1 MNIEL
6 PRGVQDILPE
16 DIPYWH
22 LIENTARKLFESYN
36 YEEIRTPIFEYT
48 ELFRKGT
55 GETTDIV
62 MKEMYTFT
70 DKKGRSLTLRPE
82 GTPGVIRAFLTN
94 KIYNQKPVWKV
105 YYIGPMF
112 RYERPQAGR
121 YRQFHQ
127 LGVEVLGRKDPY
139 IDFEVIK
146 LAVDL
151 LKNLKLENLEVEINS
166 LGCMKCRPNYR
177 EALIN
182 YFRKYEDQLS
192 SIDKERLER
201 NPLRLLDSKD
211 EKLIALKDQAPQP
224 IDYLC
229 DECKLHFEKVQKYLT
244 LDNIRY
250 KLSPK
255 LVRGLDYYTRTV
267 FEITTTSLGS
277 QNAVVGGG
285 RYDNLVETYGGP
297 STPGLGFA
305 LGMERLIILLK
316 QQNHITLP
324 YRPLIFV
331 TLSEE
336 HVETGIKLANILRG
350 KYRVDMGSPQENLR
364 TQLKWADKL
373 GSDLVIFL
381 NEEIAK
387 NKLKIKNFKTG
398 EEKYIDLNLNTIL
411 EDIESML

>member
-127 LGVEVLGRKDPY
+127 LGVEALGRKDPY

-192 SIDKERLER
+192 PIDKERLER

-336 HVETGIKLANILRG
+336 HVETGIKLANILRR

-381 NEEIAK
+381 NEELAK

-398 EEKYIDLNLNTIL
+398 EEKYIDLKLNTIL

>member
-224 IDYLC
+224 VDYLC

-324 YRPLIFV
+324 YCPLIFI

-336 HVETGIKLANILRG
+336 HVETGIKLANILRR

>member
-398 EEKYIDLNLNTIL
+398 EEKYLDLNLNTIL

>member
-324 YRPLIFV
+324 YRPLIFI

-336 HVETGIKLANILRG
+336 HVETGIKLANILRE

-411 EDIESML
+411 EDIEPML

>member
-62 MKEMYTFT
+62 MKEMYTFI

-82 GTPGVIRAFLTN
+82 DTPGVIRAFLTN

-398 EEKYIDLNLNTIL
+398 EEKYLDLNLNTIL

>member
-62 MKEMYTFT
+62 MKEMYTFI

-82 GTPGVIRAFLTN
+82 DTPGVIRAFLTN

-336 HVETGIKLANILRG
+336 HVETGIKVANILRG

-398 EEKYIDLNLNTIL
+398 EEKYLDLNLNTIL

>member
-16 DIPYWH
+16 DIPFWH

-55 GETTDIV
+55 CETTDIV

-324 YRPLIFV
+324 YRPLIFI

-336 HVETGIKLANILRG
+336 HVETGIKLANILRE

>member
-1 MNIEL
+1 MNMEL

-16 DIPYWH
+16 DIPYWQ
-22 LIENTARKLFESYN
+22 LVENTARKLFESYN

-127 LGVEVLGRKDPY
+127 LGIEVLGRKDPY

-166 LGCMKCRPNYR
+166 LGCIKCRPNYR
-177 EALIN
+177 EALIS

-192 SIDKERLER
+192 PIDKERLER

-229 DECKLHFEKVQKYLT
+229 DECKIHFEKVQKYLS
-244 LDNIRY
+244 LDNIKY
-250 KLSPK
+250 KLNPK

-267 FEITTTSLGS
+267 FEITTTTLGS

-297 STPGLGFA
+297 SIPGLGFA
-305 LGMERLIILLK
+305 LGIERLIILLK
-316 QQNHITLP
+316 QQNHISLP
-324 YRPLIFV
+324 YIPLIFI
-331 TLSEE
+331 TLSEDY
-336 HVETGIKLANILRG
+336 VETGIKLANILRT
-350 KYRVDMGSPQENLR
+350 KYRVDIGSPQENLR

-373 GSDLVIFL
+373 GSFIVIFL
-381 NEEIAK
+381 TEEIEK

-398 EEKYIDLNLNTIL
+398 EEKYTDLNFNTIL
-411 EDIESML
+411 EDIETML

>member
-22 LIENTARKLFESYN
+22 HIENTARKLFESYN

-285 RYDNLVETYGGP
+285 RYDNLVETYGGS

-324 YRPLIFV
+324 YRPLIFI

-381 NEEIAK
+381 NEDIAK

>member
-16 DIPYWH
+16 DIPFWH

-324 YRPLIFV
+324 YRPLIFI

-336 HVETGIKLANILRG
+336 HVETGIKLANILRE

>member
-1 MNIEL
+1 MNMEL

-16 DIPYWH
+16 DIPYWQ
-22 LIENTARKLFESYN
+22 LVENTARKLFESYN

-127 LGVEVLGRKDPY
+127 LGIEVLGRKDPY

-166 LGCMKCRPNYR
+166 LGCIKCRPNYR
-177 EALIN
+177 EALIS

-192 SIDKERLER
+192 PIDKERLER

-229 DECKLHFEKVQKYLT
+229 DECKIHFEKVQKYLS
-244 LDNIRY
+244 LDNIKY
-250 KLSPK
+250 KLNPK

-267 FEITTTSLGS
+267 FEITTTTLGS

-297 STPGLGFA
+297 SIPGLGFA
-305 LGMERLIILLK
+305 LGIERLIILLK
-316 QQNHITLP
+316 QQNHISLP
-324 YRPLIFV
+324 YIPLIFI
-331 TLSEE
+331 TLSEDY
-336 HVETGIKLANILRG
+336 VETGIKLANILRT
-350 KYRVDMGSPQENLR
+350 KYRVDIGSPQENLR

-373 GSDLVIFL
+373 GSFIVIFL
-381 NEEIAK
+381 TEVIEK

-398 EEKYIDLNLNTIL
+398 EEKYTDLNFNTIL
-411 EDIESML
+411 EDIETML

>member
-62 MKEMYTFT
+62 MKEMYTFI

-82 GTPGVIRAFLTN
+82 DTPGVIRAFLTN

-324 YRPLIFV
+324 YRPLIFI

-336 HVETGIKLANILRG
+336 HVETGIKVANILRG

-398 EEKYIDLNLNTIL
+398 EEKYLDLNLNTIL

>member
-324 YRPLIFV
+324 YRPLIFI

>member
-324 YRPLIFV
+324 YRPLIFI

-336 HVETGIKLANILRG
+336 HVETGIKLANILRE

>member
-151 LKNLKLENLEVEINS
+151 LKNLKLENLEIEINS

-350 KYRVDMGSPQENLR
+350 KYRVDMGSPLENLR